1 MYDSYTYQIYRW
13 LVDNGIAG
21 KIDDVITSINGV
33 IDSVDSV
40 FSAVV
45 LFGLVFVAFKF
56 LNKRWLLT

>member
-1 MYDSYTYQIYRW
+1 MYDSYSYQIYRW
-13 LVDNGIAG
+13 LIDNGIAD
-21 KIDDVITSINGV
+21 KIDDVISAVNGV

-45 LFGLVFVAFKF
+45 FFGLVFVGFKF

>member
-21 KIDDVITSINGV
+21 KIDNVIASINGV

-40 FSAVV
+40 FSAV
-45 LFGLVFVAFKF
+45 LFFGFVFVAFKF